1 MRKFK
6 SPMTLPQGRDCQQ
19 CGCKTRK
26 GAAGTGVADRVAA
39 WERGLSHHLLLFSVV
54 LVVVVGPTDG
64 SRSCVC
70 FLSVATLGQIVL
82 DPYLRS
88 IPSAKS

>member
-6 SPMTLPQGRDCQQ
+6 SLLALTQGKDCEQ

-26 GAAGTGVADRVAA
+26 GAAGMGVADPVAA
-39 WERGLSHHLLLFSVV
+39 WERGLSHRLLLLSVV
-54 LVVVVGPTDG
+54 LVVVVGPMDG
-64 SRSCVC
+64 SRSFVC
-70 FLSVATLGQIVL
+70 FLSVAALGQIVL